1 VRPLLQLHQASPDLY
16 NYVQDLEQMEQ
27 IRKDFIIMKNFFV
40 DCLMAKEQKLL
51 QKVRSY
57 FSTPGQPVSCPYS

>member
-1 VRPLLQLHQASPDLY
+1 MLQLHQASPDLY

-27 IRKDFIIMKNFFV
+27 LRKDFIIMKNFFV

-51 QKVRSY
+51 QKVHS
-57 FSTPGQPVSCPYS
+57 